1 MSDAAS
7 AIQSSYTDTSGFP
20 LPVTVQALLA
30 YGKKKKS
37 QEPAL
42 KAEAITNRV
51 NGDGLPFSYS
61 KAYCQF
67 LINAECKTLIYS
79 ALRRS

>member
-7 AIQSSYTDTSGFP
+7 AILSSYTDTSGFS

-30 YGKKKKS
+30 YEKKS

>member
-30 YGKKKKS
+30 YEKKKS